1 MAEGL
6 LGAALGSEEEKPEG
20 ETLEGASAAPSGAE
34 AFAAAVVAIAS
45 RQDPAVAR
53 QTEQLLRV
61 QSRLLTL
68 QTKLLADE
76 HALRLAH
83 LRNQI
88 LEQRMR
94 RSGLWLRVTVQG
106 LIALVAIVTG
116 VGILLML
123 RDAFTAR
130 SVVVESFEVPPA
142 LAARGVTGKVA
153 ASGLLDELRRLQQ
166 ATRADAAKRE
176 LSSAWAGEI
185 TLEVPEAGIS
195 YSEMSRLLKA
205 RLGHDVHIDGEVVQG
220 EGGELEL
227 TVRGDGI
234 APRTFNGA
242 ANELGKL
249 TTDAAGYVYAESQ
262 PVLWAYYL
270 LNRGQYQEVVRFSRA
285 ALVGAEKADR
295 PYLLNTWATAIASMG
310 DARGALPLYRAAL
323 KLKPDYWV
331 AHNNVINSLWALGD
345 EEGAWRAGE
354 EMRRIAGGRPG
365 RAPETYYQN
374 IDVLT
379 WDLGRWRD
387 ATLADAEAS
396 EGVGSNVGASA
407 QPNLAEVDVRLHDMA
422 SAEIALQTFDETPEP
437 SDTALSHFV
446 RGRMA
451 AEAGD
456 TLAAVTEMEAFGT
469 AFSDP
474 MIRVSFPGYSCWIA
488 PAEEAARHPD
498 KADAILATAGTYVDC
513 YRFRGDILDG
523 RGDWTGAQKA
533 YAAAVALAPDLP
545 AGYYS
550 WGLALARHGDLRAAE
565 VKFQSAHEHG
575 PRWADPLKAW
585 GDVLMRQ
592 GRSDE
597 ARDKYEE
604 ALGFAPN
611 WAALEQAARAI
622 PR

>member
-1 MAEGL
+1 VAVQ
-6 LGAALGSEEEKPEG
+6 AL
-20 ETLEGASAAPSGAE
+20 
-34 AFAAAVVAIAS
+34 V
-45 RQDPAVAR
+45 
-53 QTEQLLRV
+53 
-61 QSRLLTL
+61 
-68 QTKLLADE
+68 
-76 HALRLAH
+76 
-83 LRNQI
+83 
-88 LEQRMR
+88 
-94 RSGLWLRVTVQG
+94 
-106 LIALVAIVTG
+106 ALVAIVIG
-116 VGILLML
+116 AGILLML
-123 RDAFTAR
+123 RDAFVAR

-176 LSSAWAGEI
+176 LSNAWAGEI

-205 RLGHDVHIDGEVVQG
+205 RFGHDVHIDGEVVQG
-220 EGGELEL
+220 ERGELEF

-234 APRTFNGA
+234 APRTFSGSA
-242 ANELGKL
+242 SALAKL

-270 LNRGQYQEVVRFSRA
+270 LNRGRNEEVIRFSRS
-285 ALVGAEKADR
+285 ALVGADKADR
-295 PYLLNTWATAIASMG
+295 PYLLNTWANATASIG
-310 DARGALPLYRAAL
+310 DVREALRLYRAAL
-323 KLKPDYWV
+323 KLKSDYWV
-331 AHNNVINSLWALGD
+331 AHNNVMNSLWALGD

-354 EMRRIAGGRPG
+354 EMRQIAGGRPG

-387 ATLADAEAS
+387 ATVADAEAS
-396 EGVGSNVGASA
+396 EGLGSNVGTSA
-407 QPNLAEVDVRLHDMA
+407 QPNLADVDVRLHDMA
-422 SAEIALQTFDETPEP
+422 SADFDLQTLDENPEP
-437 SDTALSHFV
+437 GDTALSHFV

-456 TLAAVTEMEAFGT
+456 TLTAVTELEAFGT
-469 AFSDP
+469 AFSEP
-474 MIRVSFPGYSCWIA
+474 MIRFSFPGYSCWIA

-565 VKFQSAHEHG
+565 VKFQSANEHG
-575 PRWADPLKAW
+575 PQWADPLKAW

-592 GRSDE
+592 GRSEEARVKYDE
-597 ARDKYEE
+597 ALRY
-604 ALGFAPN
+604 APN
-611 WAALEQAARAI
+611 WAALQQAARTV
-622 PR
+622 PH

>member
-20 ETLEGASAAPSGAE
+20 EALEGASAAPSSAE

-45 RQDPAVAR
+45 RQDPGVAR

-94 RSGLWLRVTVQG
+94 RSGLWLRVAVQG

-220 EGGELEL
+220 AGGELEL

-234 APRTFNGA
+234 APRTFSGS

-285 ALVGAEKADR
+285 ALVGAERADR
-295 PYLLNTWATAIASMG
+295 PYLLNTWATATASIG
-310 DARGALPLYRAAL
+310 DVRGALPLYRAAL

-345 EEGAWRAGE
+345 EESAWRAGE

-422 SAEIALQTFDETPEP
+422 SADIALQTFDETPEP
-437 SDTALSHFV
+437 SDAALSHFV

-469 AFSDP
+469 AFNDP

-488 PAEEAARHPD
+488 PAEEAAHHPD

-513 YRFRGDILDG
+513 YRFRGDILDS
-523 RGDWTGAQKA
+523 RGDWEGAQKA
-533 YAAAVALAPDLP
+533 YSAAVALAPDLP

-585 GDVLMRQ
+585 GDVLARQ

-604 ALGFAPN
+604 ALGHAPN
-611 WAALEQAARAI
+611 WAALQQAARTVS
-622 PR
+622 R